1 MKKLA
6 LSICTMLCTTV
17 ALADEWLD
25 VTDRFVTNPN
35 YETNTNDGWTWSASA
50 GSTTCNYGCQE
61 FWNGTFDMYQ
71 TITGLTNGKY
81 RISVSAFHRPTDNS
95 AAQYRDFLAN
105 GSATIT
111 AQIYGNDYTMPV
123 ASIYS
128 EPDWTGTDGE
138 VSITEGSGR
147 NATVL
152 AYVPNQMWTARSYFD
167 DGKYRNQLEAE
178 VTDGR
183 LKMGI
188 RNTTYLNS
196 NWCIFTGWKL
206 EYYGTPVYLTS
217 LSFSESEITLGR
229 SETYQLVPV
238 CVPELQTFSK
248 YNFVWSSSNV
258 SVAAVSGDGTIT
270 GVDTGTCTV
279 TCRDTETGLSA
290 TITVKIESEG
300 MTSANVIINEIQ
312 VRNID
317 QFIDPSFNYGSW
329 VELYNP
335 TAKSVY
341 LGYGYVSDGKGHK
354 FRLPFDFGSI
364 PAKGYKNLW
373 FDHHGRYGEEPKQV
387 SFKLDMEGG
396 TIIISNE
403 SGTEVARAT
412 YPAATT
418 RTSYART
425 SDGGSVW
432 ATTGEPTPEASNSG
446 SANWGSV
453 QLAAP
458 VVTPD
463 GNFFTGS
470 IVVTA
475 NVPAG
480 CTLVYTTDGSTPT
493 LANGTQFANSSA
505 TSATVKT
512 FYCVSTSIYRF
523 RLFQEGKL
531 PSEVTTRS
539 YIYKN
544 SSSYAMPVVSV
555 VANYKD
561 IFGADYGVY
570 VQGNGNGRPGNGQS
584 AACNWNMDWE
594 RAVNFEYFVP
604 NGDGN
609 YSSVFNQ
616 QVDLEMCGGWSRA
629 WTPHSFKLR
638 AEKFYGNG
646 DKNLDYPFFGSKP
659 YNRNKTLQLRNG
671 GNDTSCRFK
680 DAALQEIVRRSGLY
694 LDCQAWQPAH
704 VFINGTYRQVLNIRE
719 PNNKHFASA
728 NYGIDT
734 DYMDQFEMSPDSG
747 YVQKSGTKDAFNRWY
762 ELSKSCADDK
772 VYQLICDSLVDI
784 DNYLN
789 YMAVEFYLGGTDW
802 PQNNVKG
809 FRAVTDDENGHPAG
823 KFHFVLFDLDG
834 TFATTTTM
842 SVFSSRQYY
851 TFDKLY
857 GIDENGIDVTGQ
869 HYSEEIEFVTIF
881 MNMLQN
887 EKFRK
892 RFIDT
897 FSIVAGSVFEPTRCR
912 AVISEMQTVMN
923 QALAAEGGSCN
934 STANNLT
941 GNLTASRQTTMQ
953 NHVQSYL
960 GLTDGRKVSL
970 SANVDGAIL
979 MINGIEVPTGKFG
992 GTLYGDVKLQAL
1004 APSGYRFAGWSGSD
1018 GALANNAE
1026 IFAKGATW
1034 NYFGDGSLD
1043 GTGWS
1048 QDMSSYPSGSAPLG
1062 YGKDGVNTTVTGYQP
1077 TYYFGRSFTVTS
1089 AMLQNDLLLDFV
1101 IDDGCVVYV
1110 NGVEAGRYNMP
1121 SGTVTYSSVAT
1132 SYAPGNPDTGSMTL
1146 AKNLFHEGTNT
1157 ICVEVHNNSSTSSD
1171 ILWDASLAYKPVVAN
1186 GSYVS
1191 TDSIVTL
1198 GTSAV
1203 TLEAC
1208 FEAIAT
1214 ASERI
1219 ACHDF
1224 PIRVNEVS
1232 AANDV
1237 FANEFWKKN
1246 DWIELYN
1253 NTDVEIELGGLYISN
1268 TEDKPMAYKIP
1279 VGNFAEGSRIS
1290 ARGRRVIWA
1299 DKLEDVSQL
1308 HTNFKLSNDDEMLV
1322 LVCSSAEFEANN
1334 AEYFAAHP
1342 EMRGFADA
1350 LAYNLHEY
1358 NQSVGRYPD
1367 GGNAIFRMNRPTIGQ
1382 ENAYLS
1388 QDDFLGYDQG
1398 IVLEGMPS
1406 AIEEIT
1412 VDDERDGRP
1421 SFDEWQRRGGVFYD
1435 LQGKRIG
1442 QPVEGQIVVRGRNP
1456 QK

>member
-6 LSICTMLCTTV
+6 LSICIMFCATV
-17 ALADEWLD
+17 TWADEWLD
-25 VTDRFVTNPN
+25 VTDRFVANPN
-35 YETNTNDGWTWSASA
+35 YENNNSNGWTWTGSA

-71 TITGLTNGKY
+71 TITGLSNGKY

-95 AAQYRDFLAN
+95 ATQYRNFLAN

-111 AQIYGNDYTMPV
+111 AEIYGNSYTVPV

-128 EPDWTGTDGE
+128 EPDYTGYNGE
-138 VSITEGSGR
+138 VSIVDGR
-147 NATVL
+147 DQTVL
-152 AYVPNQMWTARSYFD
+152 AYVPNQMWTARSYFEE
-167 DGKYRNQLEAE
+167 GKYQNQLEVE
-178 VTDGR
+178 VTDGK

-188 RNTTYLNS
+188 RNATYQNS
-196 NWCIFTGWKL
+196 NWTIFTGWKL
-206 EYYGTPVYLTS
+206 EYYGTPVILTS
-217 LSFSESEITLGR
+217 LSFSEETVTLGR

-238 CVPELQTFSK
+238 CEPELQTYSK

-258 SVAAVSGDGTIT
+258 SVAAVSGDGTII
-270 GVDTGTCTV
+270 GVDTGTCTI
-279 TCRDTETGLSA
+279 TCRDTESGKSA
-290 TITVKIESEG
+290 TVTVKVESEG
-300 MTSANVIINEIQ
+300 MTSANVVINEIQ
-312 VRNID
+312 VRNVD
-317 QFIDPSFNYGSW
+317 LFIDPSFNYGSW

-335 TAKSVY
+335 TAKSVF
-341 LGYGYVSDGKGHK
+341 LGYGYVGDAKGHK

-364 PAKGYKNLW
+364 PANGFKNLW

-387 SFKLDMEGG
+387 PFKLNIEGG
-396 TIIISNE
+396 TIILYDE
-403 SGTEVARAT
+403 SGTEVTRAT

-432 ATTGEPTPEASNSG
+432 STTGEPTPEASNNG
-446 SANWGSV
+446 AANWGSV
-453 QLAAP
+453 QLAEP

-470 IVVTA
+470 LVVSA
-475 NVPAG
+475 NIPAG

-493 LANGTQFANSSA
+493 LANGTQVANSG
-505 TSATVKT
+505 TSATNKT
-512 FYCVSTSIYRF
+512 FYCMATSIYRF

-531 PSEVTTRS
+531 PSEVVTRS

-544 SSSYAMPVVSV
+544 SNSYAMPVVSV

-561 IFGADYGVY
+561 LFGADYGVY

-604 NGDGN
+604 DGDGN
-609 YSSVFNQ
+609 YVSAFNQ
-616 QVDLEMCGGWSRA
+616 QVDFEMCGGWSRA

-646 DKNLDYPFFGSKP
+646 DKNLDYPFFSSKP

-704 VFINGTYRQVLNIRE
+704 IFINGTYRQVLNIRE

-728 NYGIDT
+728 NYGMDT
-734 DYMDQFEMSPDSG
+734 DYIDQFEMSPDSG

-762 ELSKSCADDK
+762 ELSKTCADDK

-784 DNYLN
+784 EEYLN

-809 FRAVTDDENGHPAG
+809 FRAVIDDENGHPEG

-834 TFATTTTM
+834 TFATKETM
-842 SVFSSRQYY
+842 SIFSSRQYY

-857 GIDENGIDVTGQ
+857 GIDEYGSDITGQ
-869 HYSEEIEFVTIF
+869 RYSEEIEFVTIF
-881 MNMLQN
+881 LNMLKN
-887 EKFRK
+887 EKFKK
-892 RFIDT
+892 RFVDT
-897 FSIVAGSVFEPTRCR
+897 FSLVAGSVFEPSHCR
-912 AVISEMQTVMN
+912 AVISEMQGIMN
-923 QALAAEGGSCN
+923 RALAVEGGSCN
-934 STANNLT
+934 STANSLSSNLS
-941 GNLTASRQTTMQ
+941 ASRQTTMQ
-953 NHVQSYL
+953 AHVQSYL
-960 GLTDGRKVSL
+960 GLTGGRSVSL
-970 SANVDGAIL
+970 SANVDGGVL
-979 MINGIEVPTGKFG
+979 LVNGMEVPTGKFG
-992 GTLYGDVKLQAL
+992 GTLYGDIQVQAL
-1004 APSGYRFAGWSGSD
+1004 APAGYRFVGWSGTD
-1018 GALANNAE
+1018 GASAAYTD
-1026 IFAKGATW
+1026 IFPKGASW
-1034 NYFGDGSLD
+1034 NYYGDGSLD

-1048 QDMSSYPSGSAPLG
+1048 QDMSGYPGGAAPLG
-1062 YGKDGVNTTVTGYQP
+1062 YGKDGVKTTLTGYQP
-1077 TYYFGRSFTVTS
+1077 TYYFGRTFDVTS
-1089 AMLQNDLLLDFV
+1089 AMIENDLLLDFV
-1101 IDDGCVVYV
+1101 IDDGCIVYV

-1121 SGTVTYSSVAT
+1121 TGTVTFSTVSST
-1132 SYAPGNPDTGSMTL
+1132 YADGNPDTGSMTL
-1146 AKNLFHEGTNT
+1146 AKKLFHEGSNT
-1157 ICVEVHNNSSTSSD
+1157 ICVEVHNNSTTSSD
-1171 ILWDASLAYKPVVAN
+1171 IMWDASLAYLPAVSS
-1186 GSYVS
+1186 GTYVS
-1191 TDSIVTL
+1191 ADSILTL

-1203 TLEAC
+1203 NLQAC
-1208 FEAIAT
+1208 FEALAT
-1214 ASERI
+1214 ASERV

-1237 FANEFWKKN
+1237 YANEFWKKT

-1268 TEDKPMAYKIP
+1268 TADKPTAYKIP
-1279 VGNFAEGSRIS
+1279 QGTFAEGSRIP
-1290 ARGRRVIWA
+1290 ARGKRVIWA

-1308 HTNFKLSNDDEMLV
+1308 HTNFKLSNDDDMLV
-1322 LVCSSAEFEANN
+1322 LVYSSAEFEANN
-1334 AEYFAAHP
+1334 AAYFTAHP
-1342 EMRGFADA
+1342 EMKGFADA

-1367 GGNAIFRMNRPTIGQ
+1367 GGNAIFLMNRPTIGQ
-1382 ENAYLS
+1382 ENAHLT
-1388 QDDFLGYDQG
+1388 QDEFLGYDEG
-1398 IVLEGMPS
+1398 IQLEGQPS
-1406 AIEEIT
+1406 AIEELTIGG
-1412 VDDERDGRP
+1412 EREEAT
-1421 SFDEWQRRGGVFYD
+1421 FEEWQRRGGVIYD
-1435 LQGKRIG
+1435 LQGRRIG
-1442 QPVEGQIVVRGRNP
+1442 QPREGQLFVRGKNP